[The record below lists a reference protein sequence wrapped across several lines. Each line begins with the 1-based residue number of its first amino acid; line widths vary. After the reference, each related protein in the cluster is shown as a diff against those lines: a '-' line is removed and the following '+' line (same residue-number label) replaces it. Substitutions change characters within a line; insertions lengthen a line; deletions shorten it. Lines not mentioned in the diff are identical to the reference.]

1 MILVLAA
8 MPALAAQA
16 DAVAQLE
23 AELAASGSATAVLEK
38 RCGGPIRAVVDR
50 GVWRDG
56 VPGLRAR
63 LRVGKE
69 ELVAYRSVRLMCGG
83 RVLSRAENWYL
94 LDRLTPEMRDAL
106 EGDTPFGAV
115 IRPFNPTRHIL
126 ERQRLSGE
134 AVLRIRA
141 LVLDDEG
148 RPLAEV
154 VEHYQK
160 TLVGA
165 AAR

>member
-1 MILVLAA
+1 MIRALALV
-8 MPALAAQA
+8 PALTAQA
-16 DAVAQLE
+16 DAVALLD
-23 AELAASGSATAVLEK
+23 AELSASSSATAVLEK

-50 GVWRDG
+50 GAWRDG

-69 ELVAYRSVRLMCGG
+69 EIVAYRSVKLMCGE

-94 LDRLTPEMRDAL
+94 AERLTPEMNQAL
-106 EGDTPFGAV
+106 SGDTPFGAV
-115 IRPFNPTRHIL
+115 IGPLGPQRRIL

-141 LVLDDEG
+141 LVLDRDG

-154 VEHYQK
+154 VEHYQRA
-160 TLVGA
+160 LVEDL
-165 AAR
+165 RS